1 MQFKLRTLFIL
12 ITACAMLIAASSL
25 LPHPRSFWMGYDS
38 KSQQAF
44 DQIEAGQPKE
54 RALKLLGEP
63 RATSPSFSREIAYCE
78 SDFKPAEIAQCCEF
92 VVWRPRRCCPTLVV
106 FGWDTTATGFIVSA
120 SIKTASLCS
129 RPKGTLNLL
138 RAYPKT
144 NEPTASATAILSFG
158 ISTQAWKLIC

>member
-92 VVWRPRRCCPTLVV
+92 VVWSNGSNWFYCI
-106 FGWDTTATGFIVSA
+106 GIDKNGIIVLKAQGNS
-120 SIKTASLCS
+120 
-129 RPKGTLNLL
+129 
-138 RAYPKT
+138 
-144 NEPTASATAILSFG
+144 
-158 ISTQAWKLIC
+158 